1 MILDDIFEAIKPSDI
16 PTSMRSNRLTMRD
29 IEAERPQGAYR
40 FRVGDKEFMSKDAAD
55 EFARGTGDKVEP
67 IGQPAVSRG
76 SQARFRVI
84 DPRSNRPAATF
95 PDEFSAQ
102 RYATTVNGR
111 VEAIRE
117 TVKKKLTQSPSD
129 LDEISNPFQQP
140 APIRS
145 IDPMPPVVDPAVPP
159 QYANYQ
165 SRRARAMAG
174 YAPVTPAAV
183 PTPTAAEPQDNGKS
197 VDFGRMVSQLAAPQ
211 GTKTSTGGTVQPT
224 KTGLIHKAKSPPSAT
239 KQQPATQTFAKSD
252 RPAWLGKP
260 ITMGDQ
266 VIKPTDPNYKKIA
279 DALLKQG
286 ITEKKKPVP
295 TNKPLWGRA
304 KAAARAKFDV
314 YPSAYANAWA
324 AKWYKS
330 HGGGWRMGKGA
341 KK

>member
-1 MILDDIFEAIKPSDI
+1 MILDDIFEAMKPSDI
-16 PTSMRSNRLTMRD
+16 PTVMRTNRLTMRD
-29 IEAERPQGAYR
+29 IEKERPQGAYR
-40 FRVGDKEFMSKDAAD
+40 FRVGDNEFMDLDAAR
-55 EFARGTGDKVEP
+55 EFARGTGE
-67 IGQPAVSRG
+67 
-76 SQARFRVI
+76 
-84 DPRSNRPAATF
+84 
-95 PDEFSAQ
+95 
-102 RYATTVNGR
+102 TVKP
-111 VEAIRE
+111 IRE
-117 TVKKKLTQSPSD
+117 TVKKKLEDQQVNN
-129 LDEISNPFQQP
+129 LDEIENPFQQP
-140 APIRS
+140 EPIRTT
-145 IDPMPPVVDPAVPP
+145 DPMPPAVDPDVPP

-165 SRRARAMAG
+165 SRRARAMAN
-174 YAPVTPAAV
+174 YAPVAPAAASA
-183 PTPTAAEPQDNGKS
+183 PAAAAEPQDTDKGVN
-197 VDFGRMVSQLAAPQ
+197 FGRMVSQLAAPQ
-211 GTKTSTGGTVQPT
+211 GTATSTGGRVQPT
-224 KTGLIHKAKSPPSAT
+224 STGMIHRAAR
-239 KQQPATQTFAKSD
+239 PAPASGTQTLARSD

>member
-1 MILDDIFEAIKPSDI
+1 MILDDIFEAMKPSDI

-40 FRVGDKEFMSKDAAD
+40 FRVGDHEFMDLDAAR
-55 EFARGTGDKVEP
+55 EFARGTGDIVKP
-67 IGQPAVSRG
+67 
-76 SQARFRVI
+76 
-84 DPRSNRPAATF
+84 
-95 PDEFSAQ
+95 
-102 RYATTVNGR
+102 
-111 VEAIRE
+111 IRE
-117 TVKKKLTQSPSD
+117 TVKKKLTQSPTD
-129 LDEISNPFQQP
+129 LDEISNPFRQP
-140 APIRS
+140 PPIRTTDS
-145 IDPMPPVVDPAVPP
+145 TPPAVDPAVPP
-159 QYANYQ
+159 QSANYI

-183 PTPTAAEPQDNGKS
+183 PTPAVAEPQDTGKS

-211 GTKTSTGGTVQPT
+211 GTKTSTGGRVQPT

>member
-1 MILDDIFEAIKPSDI
+1 MILDDIFEAMKPSDI

-29 IEAERPQGAYR
+29 IEAERPQGAFR
-40 FRVGDKEFMSKDAAD
+40 FRVGDHEFMDLDAAR
-55 EFARGTGDKVEP
+55 EFARGTGDVVKP
-67 IGQPAVSRG
+67 
-76 SQARFRVI
+76 
-84 DPRSNRPAATF
+84 
-95 PDEFSAQ
+95 
-102 RYATTVNGR
+102 
-111 VEAIRE
+111 IRE
-117 TVKKKLTQSPSD
+117 TVKKKLTQSPTD

-140 APIRS
+140 TPIRTK
-145 IDPMPPVVDPAVPP
+145 DPITGKQIEPDYTSSQIPP

-165 SRRARAMAG
+165 SRRARAMAR
-174 YAPVTPAAV
+174 YAAATPAAV
-183 PTPTAAEPQDNGKS
+183 PTATAAEPKDTGKS

-211 GTKTSTGGTVQPT
+211 GTKTSTGGRVQPT
-224 KTGLIHKAKSPPSAT
+224 KTGLIHKAKSPTAT
-239 KQQPATQTFAKSD
+239 AQQPATQTFAKSD